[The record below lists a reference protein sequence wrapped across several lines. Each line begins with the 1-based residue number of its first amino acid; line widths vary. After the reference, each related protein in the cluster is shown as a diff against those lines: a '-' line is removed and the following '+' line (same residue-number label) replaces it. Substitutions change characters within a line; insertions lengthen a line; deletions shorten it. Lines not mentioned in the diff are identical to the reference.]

1 MCTPSTGSSATMLY
15 GGILTSVGVGATP
28 AVYHHCC
35 DHPHG
40 CVYCGAATGDHAC
53 GMPQCGF
60 CTGHHAH
67 FSSHCGPFA
76 TSAHGAHF
84 HGYGHGQLPN
94 SISLAVSSIALEW
107 LVRCSV
113 FAYILFSL
121 VRFVPCDARAQR
133 TFTATHVILD
143 TRIDPSYWSPTL

>member
-1 MCTPSTGSSATMLY
+1 MCTPSTSSCATILC
-15 GGILTSVGVGATP
+15 GGILTSVGVGATSV
-28 AVYHHCC
+28 VYHHCC

-40 CVYCGAATGDHAC
+40 CACCGATTGDHAC

-67 FSSHCGPFA
+67 FSSHGGPFT

-94 SISLAVSSIALEW
+94 AISLAVSSIALE
-107 LVRCSV
+107 
-113 FAYILFSL
+113 
-121 VRFVPCDARAQR
+121 
-133 TFTATHVILD
+133 
-143 TRIDPSYWSPTL
+143 